1 MGVISAIIA
10 LCKAVPVLERLFLDV
25 ADEIREQ
32 KAQNRLKA
40 KLSFIDDAVANAR
53 AGMQEPSVQGAE
65 RNSRTDGASSI
76 SRCCKNSSRMDE
88 SGVEKSC

>member
-25 ADEIREQ
+25 ADGIKEHR
-32 KAQNRLKA
+32 AQSRLKA

-53 AGMQEPSVQGAE
+53 AGMQESDVQGIE
-65 RNSRTDGASSI
+65 RSGGSDRASSI
-76 SRCCKNSSRMDE
+76 S
-88 SGVEKSC
+88 SGSETSPRLDKSGIEKSR